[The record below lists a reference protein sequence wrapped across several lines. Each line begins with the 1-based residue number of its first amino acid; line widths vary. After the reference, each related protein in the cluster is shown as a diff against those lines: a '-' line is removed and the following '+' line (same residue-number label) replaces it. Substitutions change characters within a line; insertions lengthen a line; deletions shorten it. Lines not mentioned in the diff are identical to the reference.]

1 MLTSSNK
8 DIYIRNLF
16 IFFFFDTNIKQ
27 KTISS
32 KDMFKFLLIKYVK
45 KNIMYNKKA

>member
-1 MLTSSNK
+1 MYVNVLEQG
-8 DIYIRNLF
+8 YFFIRNL
-16 IFFFFDTNIKQ
+16 IFSDANIKQ

-45 KNIMYNKKA
+45 KT